1 MNPRATVACPRAIII
16 GIDRGDARDATRR
29 RSLPLPSLPPSA
41 NTRCVASSSGDA
53 AVDARDKMRA
63 IFVRRAA
70 SAEKR
75 RGVTREQRQT
85 REGDKLAIF
94 AGCLG
99 ITLHKNK
106 IWITELSHHISE
118 SDHIYYVGPCGWD
131 PFWTLSR
138 ADVTIYQDRRTTLYQ
153 ILKYTYTYVR
163 NTVSTKAR
171 TRSRGRTL
179 FSIENPP
186 LRSAPAR
193 ADGRRLRATTAAAA
207 VATIA

>member
-1 MNPRATVACPRAIII
+1 MA
-16 GIDRGDARDATRR
+16 D
-29 RSLPLPSLPPSA
+29 
-41 NTRCVASSSGDA
+41 
-53 AVDARDKMRA
+53 
-63 IFVRRAA
+63 
-70 SAEKR
+70 
-75 RGVTREQRQT
+75 
-85 REGDKLAIF
+85 EGDKLAIF

-193 ADGRRLRATTAAAA
+193 AADGRTPDDGCAPPRPRPLWQPSRDNRRIPVFAEDADNALARAR
-207 VATIA
+207 